1 MLPMR
6 TNNVITKMNAG
17 ETAYG
22 CGFSFASP
30 TLIELAG
37 RAGFDFVSFDSEHG
51 PFTIDILDDLC
62 RFADMA
68 GLTPMARVPDIEAPT
83 ILRFLDRGIM
93 GITGP
98 HIVNGD
104 RARQLADACRY
115 VPRGSR
121 SYGSGRGAYFSDF
134 PPGVT
139 GYDYMAHAN
148 DNILVIAQ
156 LEDIE
161 VLDNLDDI
169 LSVEGIDLFASGA
182 QDIAQSLGLP
192 GQPAH
197 PRVREFERQVRD
209 AVHAAGRR
217 MADDVMASMRADHVF
232 LDGARAFMAGRGG

>member
-1 MLPMR
+1 MR

-17 ETAYG
+17 QTAYG

-68 GLTPMARVPDIEAPT
+68 GLTPMARVPDIEPPT

-98 HIVNGD
+98 HIVNGE
-104 RARQLADACRY
+104 RARKLADACRY
-115 VPRGSR
+115 VPRGIR

-134 PPGVT
+134 PQGVS
-139 GYDYMAHAN
+139 GADYMARAN

-169 LSVEGIDLFASGA
+169 LAVEGIDLFASGA
-182 QDIAQSLGLP
+182 QDIAQSMGLP
-192 GQPAH
+192 GQPNH
-197 PRVREFERQVRD
+197 PRVQEFERQVRD

-217 MADDVMASMRADHVF
+217 MADDAMASMRADHVF
-232 LDGARAFMAGRGG
+232 LDGARAFIAAQVG

>member
-1 MLPMR
+1 MRTMR

-17 ETAYG
+17 QTAYG

-68 GLTPMARVPDIEAPT
+68 GLTPMARVPDIEPPT

-98 HIVNGD
+98 HIVNGE
-104 RARQLADACRY
+104 RARRLADACRY
-115 VPRGSR
+115 VPRGIR

-134 PPGVT
+134 PQGVS
-139 GYDYMAHAN
+139 GADYMARAN

-169 LSVEGIDLFASGA
+169 LAVEGIDLFASGA
-182 QDIAQSLGLP
+182 QDIAQSMGLP
-192 GQPAH
+192 GQPNH
-197 PRVREFERQVRD
+197 PRVQEFERQVRD

-217 MADDVMASMRADHVF
+217 MADDAMASMRADHVF
-232 LDGARAFMAGRGG
+232 LNGARAFIAAQGG